1 MSVLDLDALLW
12 SHARASLARSGL
24 STPATLAR
32 LLEVIRAGQG
42 LGAASRAAVL
52 DALQKPKARPLTAG
66 VPAGTQVAS
75 KPGELE
81 GIRVDA
87 GLVLVP
93 DRPYVLVMMCAR
105 LRDEGQGERAIEAAS
120 RAAYAYFTRLAAGG
134 DYGRLIPR

>member
-1 MSVLDLDALLW
+1 MSVLDLDALRW
-12 SHARASLARSGL
+12 PHARASLARSGL
-24 STPATLAR
+24 STPGALAR
-32 LLEVIRAGQG
+32 LLEVIRAGEG

-66 VPAGTQVAS
+66 VPAGTQGAS

-93 DRPYVLVMMCAR
+93 DPYVLVMMCAR